1 MFIVYFF
8 VLRYVGVCCGIK
20 LMALLIFL
28 LDWWLIRN
36 RQNAEKKEAALTVGE
51 VVNSIISLDKRKN
64 RVIFRASCVR
74 DIRANRVLLLTR
86 FRRRQT

>member
-1 MFIVYFF
+1 MFFY
-8 VLRYVGVCCGIK
+8 RYVGVCCGIK

-51 VVNSIISLDKRKN
+51 VVNSIISLDKRK
-64 RVIFRASCVR
+64 R
-74 DIRANRVLLLTR
+74 LLLYSGRLVCVT
-86 FRRRQT
+86 